1 MRSAVGISRL
11 QAREDVNGRLMPFC
25 RILGFDTGFEQRQ

>member
-1 MRSAVGISRL
+1 MRSAVGVPSL
-11 QAREDVNGRLMPFC
+11 QAGEDVNGRLPPFC